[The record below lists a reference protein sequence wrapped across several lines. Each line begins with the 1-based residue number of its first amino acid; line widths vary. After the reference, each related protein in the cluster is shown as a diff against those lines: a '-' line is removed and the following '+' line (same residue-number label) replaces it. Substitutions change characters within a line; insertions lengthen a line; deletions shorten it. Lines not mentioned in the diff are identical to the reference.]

1 MAKMPLLPPSP
12 TQSLTQLSRATTNSI
27 REEEQQRST
36 SHRGEENKLAEKKG
50 EEKDDKIYSQLS
62 EEEEKE
68 EKEEK
73 EESLNFFEGREE
85 NTTNSSSQSS
95 EEKKEENKKE
105 EYSNS
110 IEVENQ
116 QDSLFK
122 EEEEDKL
129 SEEKNN
135 KEEAPQKEQQEEQT
149 IQEAPHKEEQQEDTQ
164 KEEKLFQETPPKED
178 LKEETSSQESTKN
191 NKTNFSFPS
200 TSPSPPSTSSS
211 PSSTR
216 KALSQKTYH
225 KYSSASTLGQEEFY
239 SSELYFDSITE
250 KWKQQ
255 LFFEEKNEKS
265 YYYPLDFEFEQK
277 QGGGQSLQRQQ
288 QEQEEPPPYYKET
301 FEEFI
306 NNTAEYPL
314 QQQHSSNRHSEIPF
328 GIFDFDSEEEEQE
341 FNCINTAE
349 RGQIMGN
356 NFPPQTLETIASVQQ
371 QQRQLNNRENTS
383 TTNNNFEHRGVKGIF
398 GVTARLT
405 GLVSLAIQTI
415 VLILGCLLIGILF
428 VHCGGTKYFN
438 NNNHEE
444 KNFVQNQREE
454 RGGHIVGDEP
464 FLFIKSVND
473 TEETNLNETTLAE
486 ALISEENQNLN
497 KTLEETNQNLNKTLE
512 KITEKQVG
520 NKVGNVWL
528 NNLTK
533 PEEMFDEL
541 NETNI
546 ETNMNETVAD
556 TKEILNNDIN
566 NKENQTFN
574 LAEVEIIGNE
584 IINPNK
590 TQEGDY
596 TDSETEATTNL
607 LNSISTQQPEEE
619 SENLTKNQTN
629 NLQHQEETR
638 NKKQTFFEQIK
649 PIKIN
654 FGKRIEL
661 DLLTMVRALCG
672 IYGIGCIL
680 WLISLI
686 GLTISLKL
694 EIADLV
700 YLNTFMLANITLLL
714 LINIVAVGVIIV
726 LQTEYHWKMLI
737 TIGVIE
743 GGLILCFIFNVLA
756 IVFIVIWYRYIDYM
770 NGDDKSC
777 LCLSAITGCI
787 KGRNNNQRQSQQQQQ
802 RQHPPQANYT
812 IPEATRHPQLP
823 YIDDSPP
830 IQQFSNF

>member
-1 MAKMPLLPPSP
+1 
-12 TQSLTQLSRATTNSI
+12 
-27 REEEQQRST
+27 
-36 SHRGEENKLAEKKG
+36 
-50 EEKDDKIYSQLS
+50 
-62 EEEEKE
+62 
-68 EKEEK
+68 
-73 EESLNFFEGREE
+73 
-85 NTTNSSSQSS
+85 
-95 EEKKEENKKE
+95 
-105 EYSNS
+105 
-110 IEVENQ
+110 
-116 QDSLFK
+116 
-122 EEEEDKL
+122 
-129 SEEKNN
+129 
-135 KEEAPQKEQQEEQT
+135 
-149 IQEAPHKEEQQEDTQ
+149 
-164 KEEKLFQETPPKED
+164 
-178 LKEETSSQESTKN
+178 
-191 NKTNFSFPS
+191 
-200 TSPSPPSTSSS
+200 
-211 PSSTR
+211 
-216 KALSQKTYH
+216 
-225 KYSSASTLGQEEFY
+225 
-239 SSELYFDSITE
+239 
-250 KWKQQ
+250 
-255 LFFEEKNEKS
+255 
-265 YYYPLDFEFEQK
+265 
-277 QGGGQSLQRQQ
+277 
-288 QEQEEPPPYYKET
+288 
-301 FEEFI
+301 
-306 NNTAEYPL
+306 
-314 QQQHSSNRHSEIPF
+314 
-328 GIFDFDSEEEEQE
+328 
-341 FNCINTAE
+341 
-349 RGQIMGN
+349 MGN

-371 QQRQLNNRENTS
+371 QQRQQLNRENTS
-383 TTNNNFEHRGVKGIF
+383 TNTTNINNFEHRGVKGIL

-438 NNNHEE
+438 HEE
-444 KNFVQNQREE
+444 KNFDQNQRDE
-454 RGGHIVGDEP
+454 RGGSIVGDEP
-464 FLFIKSVND
+464 FLFIKSLND
-473 TEETNLNETTLAE
+473 TDETNLNETTLAE
-486 ALISEENQNLN
+486 ALISEDLNQNLN

-512 KITEKQVG
+512 EITEKQVG

-546 ETNMNETVAD
+546 ETSLNETVAD
-556 TKEILNNDIN
+556 TKEILNDDIN

-574 LAEVEIIGNE
+574 LAELETIGNE

-590 TQEGDY
+590 TQEDDY

-629 NLQHQEETR
+629 NFHNQEENK

-802 RQHPPQANYT
+802 RQQRQHPPQANYT